1 MATILIIDDDTALL
15 AACRV
20 GLHAMGHEVRTA
32 GTGNSG
38 LSDAAV
44 HPPDVIVLDLGL
56 PDVDGMQVC
65 SRLRSWTDTP
75 VIVLS
80 ADGSEDRKVE
90 ALNGGADDYVTKP
103 FGMRE
108 LDARLRVA
116 LRHHATEE
124 TEHTTVLD
132 AGPLTLDLLHY
143 EAVYEGERIDLTPK
157 EFDFLAFLAR
167 HVGKVCTRRMIL
179 EKIWGAGYVNEHD
192 YLKVY
197 AYRIRKKLGDERG
210 QFLQND
216 PSVGYRLAIDEE
228 TTSS

>member
-1 MATILIIDDDTALL
+1 
-15 AACRV
+15 
-20 GLHAMGHEVRTA
+20 
-32 GTGNSG
+32 
-38 LSDAAV
+38 
-44 HPPDVIVLDLGL
+44 
-56 PDVDGMQVC
+56 MQVC

-116 LRHHATEE
+116 LRHHATDDAEQS
-124 TEHTTVLD
+124 TRLD
-132 AGPLTLDLLHY
+132 AGPLTLDLMHY
-143 EAVYEGERIDLTPK
+143 EAVYHGERIDLTPK
-157 EFDFLAFLAR
+157 EFEFLACLAR

-179 EKIWGAGYVNEHD
+179 EKIWGPGYVNEHD

-197 AYRIRKKLGDERG
+197 AYRIRKKLHDEQG

-216 PSVGYRLAIDEE
+216 PSVGYRLVVDDQA
-228 TTSS
+228 TGR